1 MDKKMPEKTLAMLLA
16 KAVEYWDAIL
26 AVVAGIFGGGLA
38 YLAEVKNGTQ
48 KWDLCAFALAIASA
62 GFFAFVTY
70 MICVEL
76 FTWSPGLSVAASGMI
91 AHLGAEKVKQL
102 LTQFFTS
109 KLG

>member
-1 MDKKMPEKTLAMLLA
+1 MPEKTIAILLA
-16 KAVEYWDAIL
+16 KVAEYWDAIL
-26 AVVAGIFGGGLA
+26 AVIAGIVGGGLA

-70 MICVEL
+70 MICVEM
-76 FTWSPGLSVAASGMI
+76 FAWSPGLSVAASGMI

>member
-1 MDKKMPEKTLAMLLA
+1 MPEKTIAVLLA
-16 KAVEYWDAIL
+16 KIAEYWDAIL
-26 AVVAGIFGGGLA
+26 AVIAGVVGGGLA
-38 YLAEVKNGTQ
+38 YLSEVKSGTQ
-48 KWDLCAFALAIASA
+48 KWDFCAFLLAISSA

-102 LTQFFTS
+102 LTQFFAS
-109 KLG
+109 KLQ

>member
-1 MDKKMPEKTLAMLLA
+1 MLEKNIAILLS
-16 KAVEYWDAIL
+16 KIVEYWDAIL
-26 AVVAGIFGGGLA
+26 AVFAGVVGGGLA

-48 KWDLCAFALAIASA
+48 KWDICAFLLAIASA

-70 MICVEL
+70 MICIEL

-91 AHLGAEKVKQL
+91 AHLGADKVKKL

-109 KLG
+109 KLT